1 MRKNEYEKKIALKLK
16 QIRESHHL
24 STVQMAAKLRIY
36 LASYRRNEECTTT
49 PGLSTLYNLGNDF
62 NISLDWLVMDKG
74 EMYYNEKVEEKKTE
88 PVITGTPSLSTD
100 MKELLDHMEKI
111 PLLRFEMM
119 SHFYKFK
126 EEHSELVE
134 KTMKSIPEE
143 KVNP

>member
-1 MRKNEYEKKIALKLK
+1 
-16 QIRESHHL
+16 
-24 STVQMAAKLRIY
+24 
-36 LASYRRNEECTTT
+36 
-49 PGLSTLYNLGNDF
+49 
-62 NISLDWLVMDKG
+62 
-74 EMYYNEKVEEKKTE
+74 
-88 PVITGTPSLSTD
+88 